1 MQHWF
6 AVQSKPRQ
14 ERVAQ
19 EHLQRQGFTTYL
31 PMLSVRRQRR
41 GQWQAVVEPLFPRYL
56 FIQLDINQQSLAP
69 VRSTRGVAQ
78 LVRFGHL
85 LHAVPDSV
93 IVYLKQQE
101 SSITDTRED
110 DALPFKA
117 GDEVRLLDG
126 PFAGLTGIYTATEAD
141 QRALLLVE
149 LLGREN
155 ELVVDLNSLAEV

>member
-1 MQHWF
+1 MHWF

-14 ERVAQ
+14 EQVAQ
-19 EHLQRQGFTTYL
+19 EHLQRQDFETYL

-41 GQWQAVVEPLFPRYL
+41 GQWQTVVEPLFPRYL
-56 FIQLDINQQSLAP
+56 FIQIDINQQSLAP

-93 IVYLKQQE
+93 IAYLKQQE
-101 SSITDTRED
+101 SAATATRED

-117 GDEVRLLDG
+117 GDQVRLLEG
-126 PFAGLTGIYTATEAD
+126 PFAGLTGVYTATTANE
-141 QRALLLVE
+141 RALLLVE

-155 ELVVDLNSLAEV
+155 ELVVDLNSLAEI